1 MAMAPEPSARPT
13 PAQLDEAMTLGGRMP
28 LDETLAAGGA
38 PTEPQPYE
46 PTRVEGWAAPTATGT
61 GAAGTGV
68 SAGPGAAPGTS
79 EERRRAARWVSAV
92 AVLGLA
98 AAVGSIAP
106 LLVTIMVVAVLLVVA
121 VGLRLGRERLP
132 DGARPV
138 PPTWAVALAGPV
150 ALGMG
155 LAQVLG
161 PLGGA
166 AALLGLI
173 VLFVLVGGDIG

>member
-1 MAMAPEPSARPT
+1 
-13 PAQLDEAMTLGGRMP
+13 
-28 LDETLAAGGA
+28 
-38 PTEPQPYE
+38 
-46 PTRVEGWAAPTATGT
+46 
-61 GAAGTGV
+61 
-68 SAGPGAAPGTS
+68 
-79 EERRRAARWVSAV
+79 
-92 AVLGLA
+92 VLGLA
-98 AAVGSIAP
+98 VGVGYYAA

-132 DGARPV
+132 EGARPV
-138 PPTWAVALAGPV
+138 PPTWAVALAGPA
-150 ALGMG
+150 ALGVG